1 VYDLERWLHAGFI
14 GAVIGILHQ
23 LQDNVVV
30 LVVQLLAQQ
39 PGSIGN
45 CTASHEKEQT
55 VVDEM
60 LILRCRLPLK
70 GRLRS
75 HGCWQ

>member
-1 VYDLERWLHAGFI
+1 MYDLERWLHAGFI

-45 CTASHEKEQT
+45 RAATANEGMGYKPSAVECLRECC
-55 VVDEM
+55 VVT
-60 LILRCRLPLK
+60 P
-70 GRLRS
+70 
-75 HGCWQ
+75 